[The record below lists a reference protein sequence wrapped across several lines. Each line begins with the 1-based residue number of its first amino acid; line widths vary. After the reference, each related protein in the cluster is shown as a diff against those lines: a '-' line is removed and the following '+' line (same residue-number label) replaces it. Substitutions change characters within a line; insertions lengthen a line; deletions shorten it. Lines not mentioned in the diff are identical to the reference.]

1 MNNDN
6 PNKSETHAIAD
17 LREKKAYK
25 APSFRFESVFEVS
38 ALACGKTGGT
48 QNDCIHTP
56 PTKS

>member
-6 PNKSETHAIAD
+6 PNKGETGAIAD
-17 LREKKAYK
+17 LRAKKPYK

-38 ALACGKTGGT
+38 ALTCGKTAAT
-48 QNDCIHTP
+48 QSDCHATP